1 MRREKIPRRMAGLIA
16 CGERKSRQSAAK
28 VSQIQGIQHICSR
41 PGLFWNGAGRPVKP
55 TGSHTVVP
63 PTSDWAKGKMAE
75 DTLTTSG
82 IGRHGATRLPSVD
95 VDSFNIELKDDDGFL
110 GDRASKGA
118 FRKILDTLRKPL
130 KKNGEDPLGSKS
142 AEAIGK
148 SGLDEALV
156 GDDIGAAALVHGAIE
171 EFAQELAY
179 VTRRFLK
186 TKGWADTER
195 IVVGGGFRESRVGEL
210 AIART
215 DIILKAEDFKVEMVP
230 IRFDPDDAGLIG
242 CLHLAP
248 SWIFEAH
255 DSILAVDIGGTNIRC
270 GVVETR
276 WKKAPDLSKASV
288 WKSELWRHADD
299 EPTREGTVKR
309 LVKMLKELI
318 AAADTEG
325 LKLAPFIGIAC
336 PGVINEDGSIEKGA
350 QNLPGNW
357 ESSKFNL
364 PTSLVEAI
372 PEIGDHDTAV
382 LMHNDGVAQ
391 GLSEVPFMQDVERWG
406 VLTIGTGLGNARF
419 TNRRKDKGKSGND
432 DKDKDEKKDK
442 KSKD

>member
-1 MRREKIPRRMAGLIA
+1 MATDELVKTTGIA
-16 CGERKSRQSAAK
+16 
-28 VSQIQGIQHICSR
+28 HH
-41 PGLFWNGAGRPVKP
+41 GAG
-55 TGSHTVVP
+55 
-63 PTSDWAKGKMAE
+63 
-75 DTLTTSG
+75 
-82 IGRHGATRLPSVD
+82 RLPSVD
-95 VDSFNIELKDDDGFL
+95 IDSFNIEIKDEDGFL

-118 FRKILDTLRKPL
+118 FREILERWRKPL
-130 KKNGEDPLGSKS
+130 RKSGEDPFGKEPSDEISKKTLD
-142 AEAIGK
+142 AI
-148 SGLDEALV
+148 LV
-156 GDDIGAAALVHGAIE
+156 GDDSEAWAVVHSAIE
-171 EFAQELAY
+171 DFAQELAY

-186 TKGWADTER
+186 TKAWARTER
-195 IVVGGGFRESRVGEL
+195 IVVGGGFRDSRLGEL

-215 DIILKAEDFKVEMVP
+215 EIIIKAEDFKVDMVP
-230 IRFDPDDAGLIG
+230 IRFDPDDAGQIG

-255 DSILAVDIGGTNIRC
+255 DSILAVDIGDTNIRC

-276 WKKAPDLSKASV
+276 WKKAPDLSKAAV

-299 EPTREGTVKR
+299 EPTREGAVKR

-318 AAADTEG
+318 TAAEAEG
-325 LKLAPFIGIAC
+325 LKLAPFLGISC
-336 PGVINEDGSIEKGA
+336 PGVINADGTIEKGA

-364 PTSLVEAI
+364 PNSLAEAI
-372 PEIGDHDTAV
+372 PEIAGHDTAV
-382 LMHNDGVAQ
+382 LMHNDGVVQ

-419 TNRRKDKGKSGND
+419 TNRRKEKDKK
-432 DKDKDEKKDK
+432 DKDKDAKKDKDDRKEKEK

>member
-1 MRREKIPRRMAGLIA
+1 MADELVMTTGIA
-16 CGERKSRQSAAK
+16 
-28 VSQIQGIQHICSR
+28 
-41 PGLFWNGAGRPVKP
+41 
-55 TGSHTVVP
+55 
-63 PTSDWAKGKMAE
+63 
-75 DTLTTSG
+75 
-82 IGRHGATRLPSVD
+82 RHGAARLPSVEI
-95 VDSFNIELKDDDGFL
+95 DSFNIELKDDEGFL

-118 FRKILDTLRKPL
+118 FRKIFDRWRKPL
-130 KKNGEDPLGSKS
+130 KKSGEDPFGDEPSDKISKKTLD
-142 AEAIGK
+142 AI
-148 SGLDEALV
+148 LI
-156 GDDIGAAALVHGAIE
+156 GDDTEASAVVHSAIE

-186 TKGWADTER
+186 TKAWAKTER
-195 IVVGGGFRESRVGEL
+195 IVVGGGFRDSRLGEL

-215 DIILKAEDFKVEMVP
+215 GIILRSEDFKVDIVP
-230 IRFDPDDAGLIG
+230 IRLHPDDAGLIG

-276 WKKAPDLSKASV
+276 WKKAPDLSKATV

-299 EPTREGTVKR
+299 EPTREGAVKR
-309 LVKMLKELI
+309 LVKMLKDLI
-318 AAADTEG
+318 TAAEAEG

-364 PTSLVEAI
+364 PASLVEAI
-372 PEIGDHDTAV
+372 PQIGAHDAAV
-382 LMHNDGVAQ
+382 LMHNDGVVQ

-419 TNRRKDKGKSGND
+419 TNRRKENGKD
-432 DKDKDEKKDK
+432 DKKSREKEEKENGEKKAK

>member
-1 MRREKIPRRMAGLIA
+1 
-16 CGERKSRQSAAK
+16 
-28 VSQIQGIQHICSR
+28 
-41 PGLFWNGAGRPVKP
+41 
-55 TGSHTVVP
+55 
-63 PTSDWAKGKMAE
+63 MAE
-75 DTLTTSG
+75 DIVTTTG
-82 IGRHGATRLPSVD
+82 IARHGATRLPSVN

-110 GDRASKGA
+110 GDRASRGA
-118 FRKILDTLRKPL
+118 FRNILEALRKPL
-130 KKNGEDPLGSKS
+130 KKNGEDPLG
-142 AEAIGK
+142 GK
-148 SGLDEALV
+148 STHAIAKNTLDEALI
-156 GDDIGAAALVHGAIE
+156 GDDVAAAALVHGAIE

-186 TKGWADTER
+186 TKAWADTER
-195 IVVGGGFRESRVGEL
+195 IVVGGGFRQSRVGEL

-215 DIILKAEDFKVEMVP
+215 DIILKAEDLKVDIVP
-230 IRFDPDDAGLIG
+230 IRFHPDEAGLIG

-276 WKKAPDLSKASV
+276 WKKAPDLSKAAV
-288 WKSELWRHADD
+288 WHADLWRHADD
-299 EPTREGTVKR
+299 EPTREGAVKR
-309 LVKMLKELI
+309 LVKMLKALI
-318 AAADTEG
+318 DSADTEG

-336 PGVINEDGSIEKGA
+336 PGVIDEDGSIEKGA

-364 PTSLVEAI
+364 PASLVEAI

-382 LMHNDGVAQ
+382 LMHNDGVVQ
-391 GLSEVPFMQDVERWG
+391 GLSEVPFMQEVERWG

-419 TNRRKDKGKSGND
+419 TNRRKDKD
-432 DKDKDEKKDK
+432 DKDSKDDKKEK